1 MKIKR
6 VIENLKIIFFNLRND
21 NIKNISRNFSG
32 AVEELR
38 TVWGSVLF
46 QIVP

>member
-1 MKIKR
+1 MKMKIKG

-38 TVWGSVLF
+38 TVWGQFVF
-46 QIVP
+46 R